1 LDVNKNTIGK
11 TETDAI
17 HHFIRLLQ
25 AKYGDCFVRITVSL
39 ITASKFGLT
48 EQELE
53 EILATYT
60 SVIEDLKLYFDDLEC
75 VTKTNIAKFSDL
87 IKRSLSYSL
96 HNLLLDLS
104 PLLTTKVFVASVLY
118 TWSNS
123 VVKDILESLYLTSKE
138 QKHSIQK
145 ILVRYYLEYIGR
157 GKYPTNQKV
166 PLKTAHIAIE
176 LPLHLKDLGRESEVM
191 EMCYLNLHW
200 LSAIIKTFGITGVLF
215 FLEQA
220 FRLLENNR
228 PLLIVE
234 RSIRLSI
241 PILQRNLSAFPGEIF
256 SRTLPFARIFPDLKS
271 IISQCVL
278 YKFDYPSLLP
288 AGMHAQ
294 APGAPLRVS
303 FTEEAEISEKVL
315 VFETSKMTNIVYGSR
330 NRLKFFEMITGD
342 PLKEMAFSDH
352 IKWVRLSRDK
362 QVFDVICFLYF
373 TADFKTK
380 CCKIFHQISYLFI
393 CND

>member
-1 LDVNKNTIGK
+1 M
-11 TETDAI
+11 
-17 HHFIRLLQ
+17 
-25 AKYGDCFVRITVSL
+25 
-39 ITASKFGLT
+39 
-48 EQELE
+48 
-53 EILATYT
+53 
-60 SVIEDLKLYFDDLEC
+60 
-75 VTKTNIAKFSDL
+75 AKFSDL
-87 IKRSLSYSL
+87 IKRSLAQFL
-96 HNLLLDLS
+96 HDLLLDLS
-104 PLLTTKVFVASVLY
+104 PLLTTKVFVGSLLY

-123 VVKDILESLYLTSKE
+123 VIKEIVESLYLTTKE
-138 QKHSIQK
+138 QKHSMQK

-166 PLKTAHIAIE
+166 PLKTAHIVIE
-176 LPLHLKDLGRESEVM
+176 LPHHFKDLGRDTEAM

-200 LSAIIKTFGITGVLF
+200 LTAIIKTCGVTGVLF

-220 FRLLENNR
+220 FRSIENNR

-234 RSIRLSI
+234 RSIRLAI
-241 PILQRNLSAFPGEIF
+241 PILQRNLGAFPGEIF

-303 FTEEAEISEKVL
+303 FSEEAQIADQVL
-315 VFETSKMTNIVYGSR
+315 VFETGKMTNIVYAAR

-342 PLKEMAFSDH
+342 PLKEMAFNDN
-352 IKWVRLSRDK
+352 IKWLKLTRDK
-362 QVFDVICFLYF
+362 QV
-373 TADFKTK
+373 A
-380 CCKIFHQISYLFI
+380 HRSS
-393 CND
+393 